1 MSRKE
6 FTGMGSSRRPMIE
19 LDGSS
24 LTRKQV
30 ALIAYERAEV
40 KISDVARERVEMAR
54 TCVEKAV
61 DRGQVVYGVN
71 TGFGSNSEIVLDD
84 LKAAERL
91 QRNLIITHA
100 VCVGEPLEVPL
111 VRAMMVIRVNTLIK
125 GHSGLRFRV
134 IERMIDLLNWGLT
147 PVIPSKGSVGAS
159 GDLAPLSHMALPL
172 LGEGELFYRGERLPA
187 RVALGALPQLSTL
200 PVKERGFE
208 LSYKEGL
215 ALNNGT
221 AQMAASLALAL
232 NRLEQLVTL
241 ADMNAALSI
250 ESICGRSAAFRE
262 DVHLLRPHPG
272 QKNSAANI
280 RALLQGS
287 RFIDAPFDTIP
298 RRLGTWHIE
307 RLNAQGTLAL
317 QGEPVVSERLQG
329 GKPTRPQDSYS
340 LRCTP
345 QVHGAVR
352 DAMAYAEKVLNIELN
367 SVTDNPLIFPDLEP
381 SEQFASAGHFHG
393 MPVALA
399 LSQLKT
405 AMVPLAAISE
415 RRLNKLV
422 DPATSDGLPAF
433 LISNVDGSE
442 SGYMIV
448 QYTAAALVN
457 DLASRAHPTTVYSI
471 PTSANSED
479 HVSMGANEARHV
491 LDMLLDVGRVLG
503 LELMVAAQALEVRQR
518 IFDGSFW
525 PELTGE
531 AQIIIEKRKQVK
543 ALGLHPSPVSQAL
556 LNEIREVIAYMDQDR
571 ALAQDVER
579 MTSLVNDEAERLIGV
594 AERYVGSLY

>member
-1 MSRKE
+1 MDRE
-6 FTGMGSSRRPMIE
+6 VTRGPRRVVVE

-24 LTRKQV
+24 LTRQEV
-30 ALIAYERAEV
+30 ALVAYERAEV
-40 KISDVARERVEMAR
+40 RISLDAQERVERAR
-54 TCVEKAV
+54 ACVEAAV
-61 DRGQVVYGVN
+61 DRGDVVYGVN
-71 TGFGSNSEIVLDD
+71 TGFGSNADIVLDD

-100 VCVGEPLEVPL
+100 VCVGEPLDVHL

-125 GHSGLRFRV
+125 GHSGLRYRV
-134 IERMIDLLNWGLT
+134 IERFVDLLNWGLT

-172 LGEGELFYRGERLPA
+172 LGEGELFHKGERLPA
-187 RVALGALPQLSTL
+187 RVALGVLPQLSTL
-200 PVKERGFE
+200 PVRERGFE

-232 NRLEQLVTL
+232 DQLDQLVTM
-241 ADMNAALSI
+241 ADINAALVV

-262 DVHLLRPHPG
+262 DVHALRPHPG
-272 QKNSAANI
+272 QARSASNI
-280 RALLQGS
+280 RALLKGS
-287 RFIDAPFDTIP
+287 SFIDAPFDAIP
-298 RRLGTWHIE
+298 QRLGTWRLE
-307 RLNAQGTLAL
+307 RLNHNGTLAL
-317 QGEPVVSERLQG
+317 QGEEVASERLQG
-329 GKPTRPQDSYS
+329 GKPARPQDSYS

-352 DAMAYAEKVLNIELN
+352 DAMDYAEAVLKVELN
-367 SVTDNPLIFPDLEP
+367 SVTDNPLIFPELEP
-381 SEQFASAGHFHG
+381 AEQFASAGHFHG

-433 LISNVDGSE
+433 LIGNVDGSE

-457 DLASRAHPTTVYSI
+457 DLATRAHPATVYSI

-479 HVSMGANEARHV
+479 HVSMGATEARHV
-491 LDMLLDVGRVLG
+491 LDMLGDVARVLG
-503 LELMVAAQALEVRQR
+503 LELMTATQALDVRQR

-531 AQIIIEKRKQVK
+531 PALVIEKRAHVK
-543 ALGLHPSPVSQAL
+543 SLGLRPSPVSAAL
-556 LNEIREVIAYMDQDR
+556 RDEVREVVAYMDQDR
-571 ALAQDVER
+571 ALSTDVER
-579 MTSLVNDEAERLIGV
+579 ITRLVIDEAERLIGIV
-594 AERYVGSLY
+594 ERQVGPLY

>member
-1 MSRKE
+1 MSHSAHIP
-6 FTGMGSSRRPMIE
+6 TGSFRRPVIE

-24 LTRKQV
+24 LTREQV

-40 KISDVARERVEMAR
+40 QISDSARERIEVAR
-54 TCVEKAV
+54 ACVEKAV
-61 DRGQVVYGVN
+61 ARGQVVYGVN
-71 TGFGSNSEIVLDD
+71 TGFGSNAEIVLDD
-84 LKAAERL
+84 TKAAEKL

-100 VCVGEPLEVPL
+100 VCVGEPLEVSL

-125 GHSGLRFRV
+125 GHSGLRYRV
-134 IERMIDLLNWGLT
+134 IERFIDMLNWGLT
-147 PVIPSKGSVGAS
+147 PVIPRKGSVGAS

-187 RVALGALPQLSTL
+187 RVALGALPQLATL

-232 NRLEQLVTL
+232 DRLERFTKL
-241 ADMNAALSI
+241 ADINASLTI
-250 ESICGRSAAFRE
+250 EAICGRSAAFRA
-262 DVHLLRPHPG
+262 DVHELRPHPG
-272 QKNSAANI
+272 QRRSAANI
-280 RALLQGS
+280 RALLKGS
-287 RFIDAPFDTIP
+287 RFVDAPFDAIP
-298 RRLGTWHIE
+298 KRLGTWHIE

-317 QGEPVVSERLQG
+317 QGEEVVNERLQG
-329 GKPTRPQDSYS
+329 GKPARPQDSYS
-340 LRCTP
+340 LRCAP

-352 DAMAYAEKVLNIELN
+352 DAITYAEEVLKVELN
-367 SVTDNPLIFPDLEP
+367 SVTDNPLIFPELEP

-399 LSQLKT
+399 LTQLKA

-433 LISNVDGSE
+433 LIGNVDGSE

-457 DLASRAHPTTVYSI
+457 DLATRAHPATVYSI

-491 LDMLLDVGRVLG
+491 LDMLEDVGRVLG

-518 IFDGSFW
+518 IFDGRYW

-531 AQIIIEKRKQVK
+531 APLVIEKRAQVK
-543 ALGLHPSPVSQAL
+543 SLNLHPSPVSQAL
-556 LNEIREVIAYMDQDR
+556 LDELREVVAYMDQDR
-571 ALAQDVER
+571 ALAEDVER
-579 MTSLVNDEAERLIGV
+579 VTMLVNDESERLIGV
-594 AERYVGSLY
+594 AERYVGALQ